1 MEHELKD
8 TASTVGEEPAEFRQV
23 ADALR
28 AAAGRTRSSVIVTER
43 AAPSRVA
50 PFGVAFGATV
60 EAGPVGHVGRPN
72 GSVTSSES
80 ELGAGRLVVLH
91 DPAGQ
96 PAWDG
101 TFRVACYGRAALDPE
116 MVTDPVLPAVTWS
129 WLEEALAERDAV
141 ADLLAGTVTTTAA
154 SRFGSLASEGDTFEV
169 ELRCSWSPRWTPE
182 DAGAHLEAFVVLL
195 ATMAGLPPEVPG
207 VVSLAS
213 RLRSG

>member
-1 MEHELKD
+1 V
-8 TASTVGEEPAEFRQV
+8 S
-23 ADALR
+23 
-28 AAAGRTRSSVIVTER
+28 ER

-50 PFGVAFGATV
+50 PFGIAFGATV
-60 EAGPVGHVGRPN
+60 QPTRARVARSLRGDA
-72 GSVTSSES
+72 

-101 TFRVACYGRAALDPE
+101 EFRVACYARAALDLE

-129 WLEEALAERDAV
+129 WLEEALNDRSAQ

-154 SRFGSLASEGDTFEV
+154 SRFGSLAAEGDTFEV

-182 DAGAHLEAFVVLL
+182 NAGAHLEAFVLLL
-195 ATMAGLPPEVPG
+195 AAMAGLPPEVPG
-207 VVSLAS
+207 VISLAS
-213 RLRSG
+213 RQRSA